1 MIRWLEIIV
10 VNMGNLLERCGLDLS
25 EPVVLTLVAFTSL
38 SSLKLKEISRALAE
52 KEPLSS
58 KLLSSKAFTVLEKH
72 FESPGPLVRAFTFL
86 YGTQGDE
93 FIDIYCL
100 VAALCFYSNTSP
112 LRKARCKIYL
122 VLFRLFVK
130 DRSRTLRLQELT
142 KLIKSLIVGTRRM
155 TGQDL
160 PKSQI
165 YKVLAEE
172 CLAVADYKHI
182 KRINSEE

>member
-1 MIRWLEIIV
+1 MLPSMLIKRI
-10 VNMGNLLERCGLDLS
+10 NL
-25 EPVVLTLVAFTSL
+25 
-38 SSLKLKEISRALAE
+38 ALIAE
-52 KEPLSS
+52 EPLSS